1 MPENFI
7 DGCFVYIHKKK
18 LIILLILLSA
28 VSIGF
33 CFVVLPKIMAD
44 KPKKII
50 VNEPEMEDYSGKAVL
65 IYKDSE
71 NVLYEGDMVDGHAE
85 GFGMLY
91 SENGKLIY
99 EGGFSDDMYCGQGKL
114 YAEDGSVIYIGLF
127 EHYII
132 FWGKFYIQADFPT
145 VYMTVPEN
153 LVQQVWFIPDNSRR
167 VYLVERELSVR
178 III

>member
-114 YAEDGSVIYIGLF
+114 YAEDGSVIYICLF
-127 EHYII
+127 ENNRYH
-132 FWGKFYIQADFPT
+132 
-145 VYMTVPEN
+145 
-153 LVQQVWFIPDNSRR
+153 
-167 VYLVERELSVR
+167 
-178 III
+178 

>member
-127 EHYII
+127 ENNRYHGHGTLYNILGEVLYTGG
-132 FWGKFYIQADFPT
+132 FSNG
-145 VYMTVPEN
+145 VYDGTG
-153 LVQQVWFIPDNSRR
+153 
-167 VYLVERELSVR
+167 ELSSAGLVYSGQFKEGLLSGE
-178 III
+178 

>member
-50 VNEPEMEDYSGKAVL
+50 VNEPCL
-65 IYKDSE
+65 
-71 NVLYEGDMVDGHAE
+71 LYTSWV
-85 GFGMLY
+85 
-91 SENGKLIY
+91 KLELKLFI
-99 EGGFSDDMYCGQGKL
+99 ETSDLNC
-114 YAEDGSVIYIGLF
+114 
-127 EHYII
+127 
-132 FWGKFYIQADFPT
+132 
-145 VYMTVPEN
+145 
-153 LVQQVWFIPDNSRR
+153 
-167 VYLVERELSVR
+167 
-178 III
+178 